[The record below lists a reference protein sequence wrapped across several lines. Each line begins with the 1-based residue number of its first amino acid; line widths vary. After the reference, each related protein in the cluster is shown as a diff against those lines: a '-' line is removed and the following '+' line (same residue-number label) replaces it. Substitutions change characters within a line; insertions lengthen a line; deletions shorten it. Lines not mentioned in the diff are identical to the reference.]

1 MNNYGY
7 KYGPATIVPNIKTRK
22 SSSELVVTGVP
33 VTLDSINF
41 IVNNTLTTGL
51 SSVDLDLDNISGKT
65 TRVESLLVDT
75 ISANTGLKV
84 TILSDLKVNTNV
96 LIGGEADAIDSNCKL
111 KIIGNFCVSGE
122 SADLQVNKLL
132 IKDNIIGLGVLN
144 SNADNFINGLY
155 FPKNDLFS
163 GFGLSISNIGIL
175 NLPFGS
181 FESSTQFN
189 QLSSTLKRFNNNK
202 TSMRFVYIDTS
213 YDLENAKTSLNPFNA
228 NEQTFINNLNNL
240 TNQACNNY
248 INIESD
254 NITCHGGHFIS
265 GLSKDLHLIVTNA
278 SNQEFIYQT
287 CSLSGNSINMF
298 KNLELKLSDHA
309 IYNNGNIDFY
319 SKSLGTIQ
327 LKLSDSGLFAKRNVN
342 FDQDGASNNSN
353 IIFGADGSQRSF
365 SINNNSTSN
374 PYININADTT
384 LSNNKIELKTRLDID
399 GPKIIDYPTYSY
411 QNSITGNK
419 IGSVNPMVKNFI
431 QSKTVTQSA
440 TTAFSFK
447 EILETGYTDV
457 IFSGFVILT
466 DNTNDE
472 HLHIK
477 IEGSYNT
484 NGSGNLFQTE
494 TIVSIKG
501 INLTNSSSSSDFTIQ
516 AVAVSSS
523 TFVINVTSTKT
534 ASFKGLIKLE
544 IIQV

>member
-75 ISANTGLKV
+75 ISANTGLKI

-202 TSMRFVYIDTS
+202 TSMRFVYIDTN

-501 INLTNSSSSSDFTIQ
+501 INLTNSSASSDFTIQ